1 MAKYI
6 ENKNIGINKFNNI
19 LELKDIGK
27 AAQKF
32 LSAIYNSGWDSLIAN
47 KNNNLF
53 RQKVLLKFTPKV
65 NPVNTGKKENKNT
78 DKPTSV
84 KRLPLPIL
92 TKLLKEVN
100 EIWKY
105 FKITD
110 SAKLDNKGKLYA

>member
-19 LELKDIGK
+19 PELKDIGK

-32 LSAIYNSGWDSLIAN
+32 LSAIYSSGWDSLIGN

-84 KRLPLPIL
+84 KRLPLPIP
-92 TKLLKEVN
+92 N
-100 EIWKY
+100 QIAQR
-105 FKITD
+105 
-110 SAKLDNKGKLYA
+110 SQ